1 MEGGVGNDREV
12 GTVEGEETGG
22 GERVRCVC
30 CAQTKPCLDVRGEQE
45 WNRGERIG
53 CVPDLQHNVMPL
65 MGHKC

>member
-22 GERVRCVC
+22 GERVTCAC

-45 WNRGERIG
+45 WNRREDRM
-53 CVPDLQHNVMPL
+53 CARLAT
-65 MGHKC
+65 